1 MHSIFDYI
9 VSPVKSRYNNEI
21 KVGDKE
27 LIVNTEIFN
36 HQFVNREA
44 RVLSTPIVASTPVS
58 PGDKVLIHHNVFRRW
73 HDVKGIEK
81 NSASYISDDKYSCT
95 PDQVY
100 AYKPFTNGDNP
111 EPWQALPGYCFVK
124 PIKNKDQFST
134 SNENELIGF
143 LLYDN
148 KQLNKFGVK
157 AGDLVGIGKFS
168 QFEFVID
175 GQRVYRA
182 KTNDISVKYEYTGDQ
197 EEYNPSWAN
206 SSSRVD

>member
-9 VSPVKSRYNNEI
+9 VSPIKSRYNNEV

-36 HQFVNREA
+36 HQFV
-44 RVLSTPIVASTPVS
+44 
-58 PGDKVLIHHNVFRRW
+58 KVLIHHNVFRRW
-73 HDVKGIEK
+73 HDVRGVEK
-81 NSASYISDDKYSCT
+81 NSSSYISDDKYSCT

-100 AYKPFTNGDNP
+100 AYKKDKS
-111 EPWQALPGYCFVK
+111 WKALPGYCFVK
-124 PIKNKDQFST
+124 PIKNKDQFSM
-134 SNENELIGF
+134 SSENELIGF

-148 KQLNKFGVK
+148 KQLNELGVK

-175 GQRVYRA
+175 GHRVYRA
-182 KTNDISVKYEYTGDQ
+182 KTNDISIKYEYTGDQ

-206 SSSRVD
+206 SGSRID

>member
-1 MHSIFDYI
+1 MYSIFDYI
-9 VSPVKSRYNNEI
+9 VSPIESRYNNEI

-27 LIVNTEIFN
+27 LIINTEIFN

-44 RVLSTPIVASTPVS
+44 TVLSIPITTTTPVD
-58 PGDKVLIHHNVFRRW
+58 PGDTVLIHHNVFRRW
-73 HDVKGIEK
+73 HDVRGIEK

-95 PDQVY
+95 PEQVY
-100 AYKPFTNGDNP
+100 AYKKDKV
-111 EPWQALPGYCFVK
+111 WQALPGYCFVK
-124 PIKNKDQFST
+124 PIKNKEQFST
-134 SNENELIGF
+134 SSENELVGF

-148 KQLNKFGVK
+148 RQLNELGVK
-157 AGDLVGIGKFS
+157 AGDLVGISKFS
-168 QFEFVID
+168 QFEFIID

-206 SSSRVD
+206 SSSRVN

>member
-9 VSPVKSRYNNEI
+9 VSPVESRYNNEV

-44 RVLSTPIVASTPVS
+44 TVLSTPIATPTPVN

-73 HDVKGIEK
+73 HDVRGIEK
-81 NSASYISDDKYSCT
+81 NSSSYISDDKYSCT

-100 AYKPFTNGDNP
+100 AYKKD
-111 EPWQALPGYCFVK
+111 ESWQALPGYCFVK
-124 PIKNKDQFST
+124 PIKNKDKFAT
-134 SNENELIGF
+134 SSENELIGF

-148 KQLNKFGVK
+148 RQLNELGVK

-168 QFEFVID
+168 QFEFIIN
-175 GQRVYRA
+175 GERVYRA

-206 SSSRVD
+206 SSSRVN